1 MIKRR
6 IKRRTPAVVIIT
18 CTVRVISVPCV
29 AGSAQKSTKVAA
41 VAAKCADAR
50 GAENEALSAA
60 DEKRRRLFQMMA
72 ATKAKTEKMRENLAP
87 QKLGAISNGKY
98 SMTTDDKGGGDNHTP
113 AYSSTPKNNSNNSD
127 SNNCCKDNGGG
138 GTGLKTQQNP
148 GIAENVRLTLDK
160 MRQKEAQALREH
172 STDVYA
178 KDYVPKKYAK
188 NSAEYGRP
196 PPGSL
201 TEMRANK
208 ASRHVAREMLQ
219 LCEVIEEHGHRRRAR
234 TNNGNNN
241 SEPGRVVISFGA
253 LFNIYQFISD
263 KVVGMLLRARKHGMV
278 DFEGEMLFQRRD
290 EAKLITLLISHEQIQ
305 QALSEIGK

>member
-18 CTVRVISVPCV
+18 CTVRVISVPC
-29 AGSAQKSTKVAA
+29 AASGAQKSTKVS
-41 VAAKCADAR
+41 VAKCADAR
-50 GAENEALSAA
+50 GAENKAAAA
-60 DEKRRRLFQMMA
+60 DEKRRRLLLQMMA
-72 ATKAKTEKMRENLAP
+72 VTKAKTEKMRENLAP

-98 SMTTDDKGGGDNHTP
+98 SMTTDDKGGDDHHAP
-113 AYSSTPKNNSNNSD
+113 PYSSTTKNNSD

-138 GTGLKTQQNP
+138 ASGLKNQQNP

-208 ASRHVAREMLQ
+208 ASLHVAREMLQ

-241 SEPGRVVISFGA
+241 SEPCRVVISFGA

-305 QALSEIGK
+305 KALSDFGK